1 MTDSYKFGGTLSR
14 RLFTLG
20 LVATG
25 TLISG
30 KKAYAHRERY
40 TLTEVEWEDNP
51 GSLYVT
57 HSFHVHETEDVLY
70 KAGVLHKPD
79 LYSLKSRAQ
88 LALYA
93 SENFT
98 LKDQEVQ
105 DIELSLLGAEING
118 RNCEVYQEAILDNK
132 PTGFNIFCNFMRNLD
147 ATQINHVDVKITNT
161 VHSLTF
167 RDKDNVKSISV

>member
-93 SENFT
+93 S
-98 LKDQEVQ
+98 
-105 DIELSLLGAEING
+105 
-118 RNCEVYQEAILDNK
+118 
-132 PTGFNIFCNFMRNLD
+132 
-147 ATQINHVDVKITNT
+147 INHVDVKITNT